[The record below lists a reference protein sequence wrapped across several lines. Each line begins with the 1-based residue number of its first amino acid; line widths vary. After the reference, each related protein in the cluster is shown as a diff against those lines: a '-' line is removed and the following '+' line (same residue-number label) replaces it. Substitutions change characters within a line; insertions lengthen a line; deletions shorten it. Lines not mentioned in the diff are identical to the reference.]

1 MLNEKNTNFLLF
13 QAKFKDRINELF
25 KKKHTEKM
33 NFCFTLYPEN
43 FENYSKCFYAFERVI
58 NEKIKYI
65 EFSQSFF
72 EKHYEKCIGIKD
84 QNEMVICLQ
93 NLNSLSSTIYERLE
107 NEIKSIK

>member
-1 MLNEKNTNFLLF
+1 MSIEKTPDFLVF

-33 NFCFTLYPEN
+33 NFCFLHYPEN
-43 FENYSKCFYAFERVI
+43 FEDYSKCFYSFERVI
-58 NEKIKYI
+58 NEKIKYM

-72 EKHYEKCIGIKD
+72 EKHYEKCKGNKD
-84 QNEMVICLQ
+84 RNEMLICLK
-93 NLNSLSSTIYERLE
+93 NLSSLSSTIYESLE